1 MKFTAILTSLL
12 ALVVVPVLASVKAT
26 VTYDARYDARTAS
39 LDTVACS
46 DGANGLEKRGF
57 TTLGS
62 LPSFPNIGA
71 AYAVAGWNSTACGTC
86 WQLTYTNAKGASKSI
101 NVTAVDHA
109 GADSFNIAQE
119 AMNTLTNN
127 QSIALGRVSVT
138 SVQVPS
144 SGCGL

>member
-1 MKFTAILTSLL
+1 MNLTAALASLL
-12 ALVVVPVLASVKAT
+12 ALLAVPVLAGVT
-26 VTYDARYDARTAS
+26 VSYDTRYDARTAS

-62 LPSFPNIGA
+62 LPNFPNIGA

-86 WQLTYTNAKGASKSI
+86 WQLTYTDAHGVRKSI

-119 AMNTLTNN
+119 AMNNLTNN
-127 QSIALGRVSVT
+127 QAAALGRVSVT
-138 SVQVPS
+138 SVQVPA

>member
-1 MKFTAILTSLL
+1 MKFTPVLASLL
-12 ALVVVPVLASVKAT
+12 ALVAVPVLASIT
-26 VTYDARYDARTAS
+26 VSYDTRYDARTAS
-39 LDTVACS
+39 LDSVACS

-71 AYAVAGWNSTACGTC
+71 AYAVTGWNSTACGTC
-86 WQLTYTNAKGASKSI
+86 WQLTYTNAKGVSKSI

-109 GADSFNIAQE
+109 GADSFTIAQE
-119 AMNTLTNN
+119 AMDTLTNN
-127 QSIALGRVSVT
+127 QAVALGRVDVT

>member
-1 MKFTAILTSLL
+1 MKLTALSASLL
-12 ALVVVPVLASVKAT
+12 SFVAVPALGQIT
-26 VTYDARYDARTAS
+26 VAYDTTYDNSAMS

-46 DGANGLEKRGF
+46 NGPNGLETLGY

-71 AYAVAGWNSTACGTC
+71 AYAVRGWDSPACGTC
-86 WQLTYTNAKGASKSI
+86 WQLTYTNAQGVSKSI

-109 GADSFNIAQE
+109 GANSFNIALK
-119 AMNTLTNN
+119 AMNNLTNN
-127 QSIALGRVSVT
+127 QAVALGRVPVT
-138 SVQVPS
+138 SEQVPA